1 MGPHF
6 QKNIMTTTIKADPDY
21 YVLSLEELDNGQVV
35 LSRHPVIAFQVVPY
49 DDDDERRYE
58 TRPITVNGGPPFDK
72 QTLWTPD
79 GMVYEH
85 RCTPCDVETHIDC
98 LKERHGDKLAFHVSI
113 PLGYR
118 RV

>member
-1 MGPHF
+1 
-6 QKNIMTTTIKADPDY
+6 MTTTIKADPDY

-72 QTLWTPD
+72 QTLWTP
-79 GMVYEH
+79 MVWSMNIDALH
-85 RCTPCDVETHIDC
+85 AMWRHTLIASRSAMETS
-98 LKERHGDKLAFHVSI
+98 LRSTSVF
-113 PLGYR
+113 PLGI
-118 RV
+118 VECN